1 MILIRNIE
9 NNYFSPFLVIVH
21 ELSVECAE
29 EYVDD
34 EKKAELSTDELVQGS
49 LKVNLFPSVIFHVHT
64 FAHFLFQNICKSQTQ
79 RALPVLL
86 FKASVDKHCSQRI

>member
-1 MILIRNIE
+1 MNLIRNID

-21 ELSVECAE
+21 ELSVECAK

-79 RALPVLL
+79 RALPVLTVIQDV
-86 FKASVDKHCSQRI
+86 S